1 MNCWN
6 TGSALAAML
15 IISCVTVRAEDR
27 LSAVERPPT
36 TGKSSNYVSNREPLA
51 GAPLLKLPLSAIE
64 PRGWLRKQLELQ
76 AAGFHGHLGEISEF
90 LKKQNNA
97 WLSAAGKG
105 ERGWEEVPYWLKGF
119 GDCAYL
125 LKNEEQIREAK
136 IWIEAAIKSQRDDG
150 FFGPRGVQSTV
161 ESTKGKYDLWPNM
174 IMLCCL
180 QSYYEFTGDAPSP
193 RSVPRGERG
202 RGEGDQRVLDL
213 MTKYFHW
220 ELKLPEKDFLP
231 PYWQQQRAADNLWSV
246 LWLYNRTGDK
256 ELLEL
261 ADKIHRHTA
270 NWTGGVPDW
279 HNVNMAQAFGGPAF
293 YFPRSKDGKYL
304 QAAERNYRT
313 IRAMYGQVPGGMFG
327 GDELCRQG
335 YTDPRQAIET
345 CGMVEMMFSDERL
358 LGITGDTVWADRCED
373 VAFNSLP
380 AALTAD
386 FKGLRYLTSPNMVLS
401 DKASKAP
408 GLANGGDMLEM
419 NPHLHRCCQH
429 NFGHGWPYFVEHLWM
444 ATNDNGL
451 AAVMFSESKL
461 KAKVGDGI
469 DVVIEE
475 NTHYPF
481 DEKVELVMSPAKP
494 VRFPLYLR
502 VPGWCE
508 NSGVKV
514 HTANG
519 RVLEFNGARPGK
531 YVALDRTWTTGEVV
545 ELSLPAKI
553 SLRTWKDNHNSV
565 SVDRGPLT
573 FSLNIGEKYVR
584 SGGTD
589 KWPAWEIQPR
599 TPWNYGLVLD
609 RENPTQ
615 SFQVVKND
623 WPKSDMPFTRPVFGT
638 AGLAL
643 VHEGTPI
650 ELHARGKRI
659 PEWKSDYLGLVGL
672 LQDSPAKSKEPT
684 EDITLIPM
692 GAARLRIASFP
703 VIGDG
708 PDAHPWIVPPEA
720 LPLKVSASHCYEG
733 DTVRAVADGRIPK
746 NSNDHAIPRFT
757 WWDHKGTKEWVQRE
771 FDAPRKVSKV
781 EVYWFDDSPSGG
793 GCRTPQSW
801 RLLYRKDGQWH
812 EAAQP
817 SGYGL
822 ETDKFNET
830 TFSEVETD
838 ALRIEVQLRDKFSG
852 GILEWRVP

>member
-1 MNCWN
+1 MNFLRRK
-6 TGSALAAML
+6 TILVLFGFLTSTAIAGEDS
-15 IISCVTVRAEDR
+15 IRVVDR
-27 LSAVERPPT
+27 LPMEGRNA
-36 TGKSSNYVSNREPLA
+36 NYFGNREPLA
-51 GAPLLKLPLSAIE
+51 CSPLVKLPVAAIS

-76 AAGFHGHLGEISEF
+76 SAGFHGHLGEISEF
-90 LKKQNNA
+90 LMKQNNA
-97 WLSAAGKG
+97 WLSPTGQG

-119 GDCAYL
+119 ADCAYL
-125 LKNEEQIREAK
+125 LGNQEQIQEAK
-136 IWIEAAIKSQRDDG
+136 VWIEAAIKSQQADG
-150 FFGPRGVQSTV
+150 FFGPRGVPSTV

-180 QSYYEFTGDAPSP
+180 QSYYEYTGDK
-193 RSVPRGERG
+193 
-202 RGEGDQRVLDL
+202 RVLDL

-220 ELKLPEKDFLP
+220 QLKLADKEFLP
-231 PYWQQQRAADNLWSV
+231 PYWQQQRAGDNLWIV

-261 ADKIHRHTA
+261 ADKIYHHMA
-270 NWTGGVPDW
+270 NWADGVPDW
-279 HNVNMAQAFGGPAF
+279 HNVNMSEAFGGSAF
-293 YFPRSKDGKYL
+293 YFPRSKNPKLL
-304 QAAERNYRT
+304 QAAERNYRA
-313 IRAMYGQVPGGMFG
+313 IRDMYGQVPGGMFG

-335 YTDPRQAIET
+335 FTDPRQAIET

-358 LGITGDTVWADRCED
+358 LSITGDSKWADRCED

-401 DKASKAP
+401 DKTSKAP
-408 GLANGGDMLEM
+408 GLANGGNMLEM
-419 NPHLHRCCQH
+419 NPYMHRCCQH
-429 NFGHGWPYFVEHLWM
+429 NFGHGWPYFAEHLWM
-444 ATNDNGL
+444 ATADNGL
-451 AAVMFSESKL
+451 AAVLYSDCKVTA
-461 KAKVGDGI
+461 KAGNKFDI
-469 DVVIEE
+469 VIEE

-481 DEKVELVMSPAKP
+481 DETIDLVISTAKI
-494 VRFPLYLR
+494 VSFPLYLR

-508 NSGVKV
+508 NPKV
-514 HTANG
+514 TING
-519 RVLEFNGARPGK
+519 QLNGERLRPGE
-531 YVALDRTWTTGEVV
+531 YVVLNRTWSTGDRVR
-545 ELSLPAKI
+545 LTLPMKI

-573 FSLNIGEKYVR
+573 YSLKIGEKYVR

-589 KWPAWEIQPR
+589 KWPAWEIHPT

-609 RENPTQ
+609 SDNPSK
-615 SFQVVKND
+615 SFEVKKKD
-623 WPKSDMPFTRPVFGT
+623 SPKSDMPFT
-638 AGLAL
+638 
-643 VHEGTPI
+643 HEGSSI
-650 ELHARGKRI
+650 ELRAKGKRI
-659 PEWKSDYLGLVGL
+659 PEWKMDYLGLVGL
-672 LQDSPAKSKEPT
+672 LQDSPVKSKEPT

-708 PDAHPWIVPPEA
+708 PDAHQWVVPPEA
-720 LPLKVSASHCYEG
+720 QPLKVSASHCYEN

-746 NSNDHAIPRFT
+746 NSNDHSIPRFT

-812 EAAQP
+812 EVDKP
-817 SGYGL
+817 SGYGFGI
-822 ETDKFNET
+822 DKFNET
-830 TFSEVETD
+830 TFSEIETD

-852 GILEWRVP
+852 GILEWRIP

>member
-1 MNCWN
+1 M
-6 TGSALAAML
+6 SA
-15 IISCVTVRAEDR
+15 RAEDR
-27 LSAVERPPT
+27 LSAGERPPAS
-36 TGKSSNYVSNREPLA
+36 GKSHNYVSNREPLA
-51 GAPLLKLPLSAIE
+51 GAPLLKLPLTTIE

-76 AAGFHGHLGEISEF
+76 SAGFHGHLGEISEF

-97 WLSAAGKG
+97 WLSSSGKG

-125 LKNEEQIREAK
+125 LKNEEQIREAT
-136 IWIEAAIKSQRDDG
+136 IWIEAAIKSQQQDG
-150 FFGPRGVQSTV
+150 FFGPQAVQSTV

-180 QSYYEFTGDAPSP
+180 QSYYEFTSDP
-193 RSVPRGERG
+193 
-202 RGEGDQRVLDL
+202 RVLDL

-220 ELKLPEKDFLP
+220 ELKLPEKEFLP

-261 ADKIHRHTA
+261 ADKIQRHTA

-279 HNVNMAQAFGGPAF
+279 HNVNMSEAFGGPAF
-293 YFPRSKDGKYL
+293 YFPRSKDDKHL
-304 QAAERNYRT
+304 QAADRNYQT
-313 IRAMYGQVPGGMFG
+313 IRAMFGQVPGGMFG
-327 GDELCRQG
+327 GDELCRKG

-401 DKASKAP
+401 DKTSKAP
-408 GLANGGDMLEM
+408 GLANGGAMLEM
-419 NPHLHRCCQH
+419 NPHSHRCCQH
-429 NFGHGWPYFVEHLWM
+429 NFGHGWPYFAEHLWM
-444 ATNDNGL
+444 GTNDNGL
-451 AAVMFSESKL
+451 AAVMFAESKL
-461 KAKVGDGI
+461 KAKVGDGVDI
-469 DVVIEE
+469 AIEE
-475 NTHYPF
+475 KTHYPF
-481 DEKVELVMSPAKP
+481 DEKVELVMSPEKP
-494 VRFPLYLR
+494 VQFPLYLR
-502 VPGWCE
+502 VPVWCQ
-508 NSGVKV
+508 NWSVKV
-514 HTANG
+514 HTVDG
-519 RVLEFNGARPGK
+519 RVLELKGTGPVK
-531 YVALDRTWTTGEVV
+531 YVVLDRNWSNGEAV

-553 SLRTWKDNHNSV
+553 SLRTWKENHNSV

-573 FSLNIGEKYVR
+573 FSLKFGEKYVR

-589 KWPAWEIQPR
+589 KWPAYEIQP
-599 TPWNYGLVLD
+599 TSPWNFGLALNSD
-609 RENPTQ
+609 DPTK
-615 SFQVVKND
+615 SFEVVKKD
-623 WPKSDMPFTRPVFGT
+623 WPKSEMPFTQ
-638 AGLAL
+638 
-643 VHEGTPI
+643 EDNPI
-650 ELHARGKRI
+650 ELRAKGKRI
-659 PEWKSDYLGLVGL
+659 DEWKLDYLGLVGL
-672 LQDSPAKSKEPT
+672 LQDSPGKSKEPI

-692 GAARLRIASFP
+692 GAARLRVASFP

-708 PDAHPWIVPPEA
+708 TGGHQWVVPPEA
-720 LPLKVSASHCYEG
+720 LPLKVSASHCYEA
-733 DTVRAVADGRIPK
+733 DTVRAIADGRVPK
-746 NSNDHAIPRFT
+746 NSNDQSIPRFT

-771 FDAPRKVSKV
+771 FDVPRKFSKV

-812 EAAQP
+812 EVAQP
-817 SGYGL
+817 SAYGL
-822 ETDKFNET
+822 ETDKFNAT
-830 TFSEVETD
+830 TFSEIETD

-852 GILEWRVP
+852 GILEWQVP

>member
-1 MNCWN
+1 MNYWKAN
-6 TGSALAAML
+6 STLAAML
-15 IISCVTVRAEDR
+15 IINGVTALAEDR
-27 LSAVERPPT
+27 LTAVDRPPT
-36 TGKSSNYVSNREPLA
+36 TEKSSNYVSNREPLA
-51 GAPLLKLPLSAIE
+51 GAPLLKLPLTAIE
-64 PRGWLRKQLELQ
+64 PRGWLRTQLELQ

-97 WLSAAGKG
+97 WLSASGKG

-125 LKNEEQIREAK
+125 LKNEDQIREAK
-136 IWIEAAIKSQRDDG
+136 VWIEAAIKSQQEDG
-150 FFGPRGVQSTV
+150 FFGPRAVQSTV

-180 QSYYEFTGDAPSP
+180 QSYYEFTNDP
-193 RSVPRGERG
+193 
-202 RGEGDQRVLDL
+202 RVLDL

-256 ELLEL
+256 DLLEL
-261 ADKIHRHTA
+261 ADKIQRHTA

-293 YFPRSKDGKYL
+293 YFPRSKDAKYL
-304 QAAERNYRT
+304 RAAERNYQT

-358 LGITGDTVWADRCED
+358 FGITGNTVWADRCED
-373 VAFNSLP
+373 VAFNALP

-401 DKASKAP
+401 DKTNKSP
-408 GLANGGDMLEM
+408 GFANGGAMLEM
-419 NPHLHRCCQH
+419 NPHSHRCCQH
-429 NFGHGWPYFVEHLWM
+429 NFGHGWPYFAEHLWM

-451 AAVMFSESKL
+451 AAVMFSECKL
-461 KAKVGDGI
+461 KAKAGD
-469 DVVIEE
+469 DVDVAIEE
-475 NTHYPF
+475 KTHYPF
-481 DEKVELVMSPAKP
+481 DEKVQLVLSPAKP
-494 VRFPLYLR
+494 VQFPLYLR

-508 NSGVKV
+508 NSAVKV
-514 HTANG
+514 HTADG

-531 YVALDRTWTTGEVV
+531 YVVLDRTWSNGETV

-553 SLRTWKDNHNSV
+553 NLRTWKENHHSV

-573 FSLNIGEKYVR
+573 FSLKIGEKYVR

-589 KWPAWEIQPR
+589 KWPAFEIQPT

-609 RENPTQ
+609 SSDPTK
-615 SFQVVKND
+615 SFEVAKKD
-623 WPKSDMPFTRPVFGT
+623 WPKSDMAFTQ
-638 AGLAL
+638 
-643 VHEGTPI
+643 EGSPI
-650 ELHARGKRI
+650 ELRAKGKRI
-659 PEWKSDYLGLVGL
+659 DEWKLDYLGLVGL
-672 LQDSPAKSKEPT
+672 LQDSPVKSKEPT

-692 GAARLRIASFP
+692 GAARLRVASFP

-708 PDAHPWIVPPEA
+708 PDAHQWAVP
-720 LPLKVSASHCYEG
+720 
-733 DTVRAVADGRIPK
+733 VR
-746 NSNDHAIPRFT
+746 N
-757 WWDHKGTKEWVQRE
+757 
-771 FDAPRKVSKV
+771 
-781 EVYWFDDSPSGG
+781 
-793 GCRTPQSW
+793 
-801 RLLYRKDGQWH
+801 
-812 EAAQP
+812 
-817 SGYGL
+817 
-822 ETDKFNET
+822 
-830 TFSEVETD
+830 
-838 ALRIEVQLRDKFSG
+838 RDKK
-852 GILEWRVP
+852 